1 MKKIIMCLSIVALAS
16 CKSNN
21 IITSSNYSV
30 SEKENVLRE
39 NNSCFSTV
47 SIIGGASLAA
57 EREKEAMLKKKM
69 EKREKALNN
78 IDGIDVTR
86 IKDADGN
93 VLFKAVVQNELL
105 FAFDSFELSEDAKG
119 ILDKLIPVIEDVPD
133 TKLKIIGHTDN
144 IGGKS
149 YNDNLSLNRA
159 KSVASYLSAGGIDR
173 NSIIEQGKGFSQP
186 VADNTTEQGRA
197 KNRSVE
203 LQYMILGESDTAQ
216 NEKKS

>member
-1 MKKIIMCLSIVALAS
+1 MCLSIVALAS

-30 SEKENVLRE
+30 SEKDNVLRE

-197 KNRSVE
+197 KNRRVE
-203 LQYMILGESDTAQ
+203 IFIN
-216 NEKKS
+216 NEIKQ

>member
-1 MKKIIMCLSIVALAS
+1 MCLSIVALAS

-133 TKLKIIGHTDN
+133 TKLKIIGHTDD

-197 KNRSVE
+197 KNRRVE
-203 LQYMILGESDTAQ
+203 IFIN
-216 NEKKS
+216 NEIKQ

>member
-1 MKKIIMCLSIVALAS
+1 MCLSIVALAS

-173 NSIIEQGKGFSQP
+173 NSIIEQGKGLSQP

-197 KNRSVE
+197 KNRRVE
-203 LQYMILGESDTAQ
+203 IFIN
-216 NEKKS
+216 NEIKQ

>member
-1 MKKIIMCLSIVALAS
+1 MCLSIVALAS

-57 EREKEAMLKKKM
+57 EKEKEAMLKKKM

-119 ILDKLIPVIEDVPD
+119 MLDKLIPVIEDVPG

-173 NSIIEQGKGFSQP
+173 NNIIEQGKGFSQP

-197 KNRSVE
+197 KNRRVE
-203 LQYMILGESDTAQ
+203 IFIN
-216 NEKKS
+216 NEIKQ

>member
-1 MKKIIMCLSIVALAS
+1 MCLSIVALAS

-197 KNRSVE
+197 KNRRVE
-203 LQYMILGESDTAQ
+203 IFY
-216 NEKKS
+216 

>member
-1 MKKIIMCLSIVALAS
+1 MCLSIVALAS

-39 NNSCFSTV
+39 NNSWFSTV

-197 KNRSVE
+197 KNRRVE
-203 LQYMILGESDTAQ
+203 IFIN
-216 NEKKS
+216 NEIKQ

>member
-57 EREKEAMLKKKM
+57 EKEKEAMLKKKM

-119 ILDKLIPVIEDVPD
+119 MLDKLIPVIEDVPS

-173 NSIIEQGKGFSQP
+173 NNIIEQGKGFSQP

-197 KNRSVE
+197 KNRRVE
-203 LQYMILGESDTAQ
+203 IFIN
-216 NEKKS
+216 NEIKQ

>member
-1 MKKIIMCLSIVALAS
+1 MCLSIVALAS

-69 EKREKALNN
+69 EKREKVLNN

-197 KNRSVE
+197 KNRRVE
-203 LQYMILGESDTAQ
+203 IFIN
-216 NEKKS
+216 NEIKQ

>member
-159 KSVASYLSAGGIDR
+159 KSVASYLSARGIDR

-197 KNRSVE
+197 KNRRVE
-203 LQYMILGESDTAQ
+203 IFIN
-216 NEKKS
+216 NEIKQ

>member
-1 MKKIIMCLSIVALAS
+1 MCLSIVALAS

-159 KSVASYLSAGGIDR
+159 KSVASYLSARGIDR

-197 KNRSVE
+197 KNRRVE
-203 LQYMILGESDTAQ
+203 IFIN
-216 NEKKS
+216 NEIKQ

>member
-1 MKKIIMCLSIVALAS
+1 MCLSIVALAS

-197 KNRSVE
+197 KNRRVE
-203 LQYMILGESDTAQ
+203 IFI
-216 NEKKS
+216 NP

>member
-1 MKKIIMCLSIVALAS
+1 MCLSIVALTS

-57 EREKEAMLKKKM
+57 EKEKEAMLKKKM

-93 VLFKAVVQNELL
+93 VSFKAVVQNELL

-119 ILDKLIPVIEDVPD
+119 MLDKLIPVIEDVPG

-144 IGGKS
+144 IGDKS

-197 KNRSVE
+197 KNRRVE
-203 LQYMILGESDTAQ
+203 IFIN
-216 NEKKS
+216 NEIK

>member
-1 MKKIIMCLSIVALAS
+1 MCLSIVALAS

-197 KNRSVE
+197 KNRRVE
-203 LQYMILGESDTAQ
+203 IFINNDIKQ
-216 NEKKS
+216 

>member
-1 MKKIIMCLSIVALAS
+1 MCLSIVALAS

-197 KNRSVE
+197 KNRRVE
-203 LQYMILGESDTAQ
+203 IFINNANQQLKTSSD
-216 NEKKS
+216 S

>member
-1 MKKIIMCLSIVALAS
+1 MCLSIVALAS

-69 EKREKALNN
+69 EKREKALNSR
-78 IDGIDVTR
+78 DGIDVTR

-197 KNRSVE
+197 KNRRVE
-203 LQYMILGESDTAQ
+203 IFIN
-216 NEKKS
+216 NEIKQ

>member
-1 MKKIIMCLSIVALAS
+1 MCLSIVALAS

-93 VLFKAVVQNELL
+93 ALFKAVVQNELL

-197 KNRSVE
+197 KNRRVE
-203 LQYMILGESDTAQ
+203 IFIN
-216 NEKKS
+216 NEIKQ

>member
-1 MKKIIMCLSIVALAS
+1 MCLSIVALAS

-197 KNRSVE
+197 KNRRVE
-203 LQYMILGESDTAQ
+203 IFINNANQQLAF
-216 NEKKS
+216 

>member
-1 MKKIIMCLSIVALAS
+1 MCLSIVALAS

-159 KSVASYLSAGGIDR
+159 KSVASYLSAAGIDR

-197 KNRSVE
+197 KNRRVE
-203 LQYMILGESDTAQ
+203 IFIN
-216 NEKKS
+216 NEIKQ

>member
-1 MKKIIMCLSIVALAS
+1 MCLSIVALAS

-186 VADNTTEQGRA
+186 VADNMTEQGRA
-197 KNRSVE
+197 KNRRVE
-203 LQYMILGESDTAQ
+203 IFIN
-216 NEKKS
+216 NEIKQ

>member
-159 KSVASYLSAGGIDR
+159 KSVAFYLSAGGIDR

-197 KNRSVE
+197 KNRRVE
-203 LQYMILGESDTAQ
+203 IFIN
-216 NEKKS
+216 NEIKQ

>member
-1 MKKIIMCLSIVALAS
+1 MCLSIVALAS

-133 TKLKIIGHTDN
+133 TGCKIIGHTDN

-197 KNRSVE
+197 KNRRVE
-203 LQYMILGESDTAQ
+203 IFIN
-216 NEKKS
+216 NEIKQ

>member
-1 MKKIIMCLSIVALAS
+1 MCLSIVALAS

-57 EREKEAMLKKKM
+57 EKEKEAMLKKKM
-69 EKREKALNN
+69 ERREKALNN

-93 VLFKAVVQNELL
+93 DLFKAVVQNELL

-119 ILDKLIPVIEDVPD
+119 MLDKLIPVIEDVPG

-197 KNRSVE
+197 KNRRVE
-203 LQYMILGESDTAQ
+203 IFIN
-216 NEKKS
+216 NEIKQ

>member
-47 SIIGGASLAA
+47 SIIGGTSLAA

-197 KNRSVE
+197 KNRRVE
-203 LQYMILGESDTAQ
+203 IFIN
-216 NEKKS
+216 NEIKQ

>member
-39 NNSCFSTV
+39 NNSYFSTV

-197 KNRSVE
+197 KNRRVE
-203 LQYMILGESDTAQ
+203 IFIN
-216 NEKKS
+216 NEIKQ

>member
-1 MKKIIMCLSIVALAS
+1 MCLSIVALAS

-78 IDGIDVTR
+78 IDGIDVTK

-197 KNRSVE
+197 KNRRVE
-203 LQYMILGESDTAQ
+203 IFIN
-216 NEKKS
+216 NEIKQ

>member
-78 IDGIDVTR
+78 IDGIDVTK

-197 KNRSVE
+197 KNRRVE
-203 LQYMILGESDTAQ
+203 IFIN
-216 NEKKS
+216 NEIKQ

>member
-133 TKLKIIGHTDN
+133 TKLKIIGHTDD

-197 KNRSVE
+197 KNRRVE
-203 LQYMILGESDTAQ
+203 IFIN
-216 NEKKS
+216 NEIKQ

>member
-159 KSVASYLSAGGIDR
+159 KSVASYLSAGGFDR

-197 KNRSVE
+197 KNRRVE
-203 LQYMILGESDTAQ
+203 IFIN
-216 NEKKS
+216 NEIKQ

>member
-1 MKKIIMCLSIVALAS
+1 MCLSIVALAS

-30 SEKENVLRE
+30 SKKENVLRE

-197 KNRSVE
+197 KNRRVE
-203 LQYMILGESDTAQ
+203 IFIN
-216 NEKKS
+216 NEIKQ

>member
-1 MKKIIMCLSIVALAS
+1 MCLSIVALAS

-57 EREKEAMLKKKM
+57 EKEKEAMLKKKM
-69 EKREKALNN
+69 ERREKALNN

-119 ILDKLIPVIEDVPD
+119 MLDKLIPVIEDVPG

-197 KNRSVE
+197 KNRRVE
-203 LQYMILGESDTAQ
+203 IFIN
-216 NEKKS
+216 NEIKQ

>member
-1 MKKIIMCLSIVALAS
+1 MCLSIVALAS

-105 FAFDSFELSEDAKG
+105 FAFDSFELSEDVKG

-197 KNRSVE
+197 KNRRVE
-203 LQYMILGESDTAQ
+203 IFIN
-216 NEKKS
+216 NEIKQ

>member
-1 MKKIIMCLSIVALAS
+1 MCLSIVALAS

-186 VADNTTEQGRA
+186 VADNTTEQGL
-197 KNRSVE
+197 S
-203 LQYMILGESDTAQ
+203 LIHI
-216 NEKKS
+216 

>member
-1 MKKIIMCLSIVALAS
+1 MCLSIVALAS

-57 EREKEAMLKKKM
+57 EREKEAMLKKKI

-197 KNRSVE
+197 KNRRVE
-203 LQYMILGESDTAQ
+203 IFIN
-216 NEKKS
+216 NEIKQ

>member
-1 MKKIIMCLSIVALAS
+1 MCLSIVALAS

-144 IGGKS
+144 IGGKN

-197 KNRSVE
+197 KNRRVE
-203 LQYMILGESDTAQ
+203 IFIN
-216 NEKKS
+216 NEIKQ

>member
-1 MKKIIMCLSIVALAS
+1 MCLSIVALAS

-86 IKDADGN
+86 IKYADGN

-197 KNRSVE
+197 KNRRVE
-203 LQYMILGESDTAQ
+203 IFIN
-216 NEKKS
+216 NEIKQ

>member
-1 MKKIIMCLSIVALAS
+1 MCLSIVALAS

-57 EREKEAMLKKKM
+57 EKEKEAMLKKKM

-119 ILDKLIPVIEDVPD
+119 MLDKLIPVIEDVPS

-173 NSIIEQGKGFSQP
+173 NNIIEQGKGFSQP
-186 VADNTTEQGRA
+186 VADNMTEQGRA
-197 KNRSVE
+197 KNRRVE
-203 LQYMILGESDTAQ
+203 IFIN
-216 NEKKS
+216 NEIKQ

>member
-1 MKKIIMCLSIVALAS
+1 MCLSIVALAS

-144 IGGKS
+144 IGAKS

-197 KNRSVE
+197 KNRRVE
-203 LQYMILGESDTAQ
+203 IFIN
-216 NEKKS
+216 NEIKQ

>member
-1 MKKIIMCLSIVALAS
+1 MCLSIVALAS

-197 KNRSVE
+197 KNRRVE
-203 LQYMILGESDTAQ
+203 IFIN
-216 NEKKS
+216 NE

>member
-1 MKKIIMCLSIVALAS
+1 MCLSIVALAS

-119 ILDKLIPVIEDVPD
+119 ILDKLIPVIEDVQS

-197 KNRSVE
+197 KNRRVE
-203 LQYMILGESDTAQ
+203 IFIN
-216 NEKKS
+216 NEIKQ